1 MSEETATTTALE
13 GTETVSSEQQG
24 QPMVFPG
31 GFSIDADG
39 NFHGDLRTSNLI
51 PEQYR
56 DSKLVDKYKSFQ
68 GMFGGLAEAQR
79 MTGMDKEGFAIVPN
93 ENTSPED
100 AAKFWEKVG
109 KPSTP
114 EGYEFKAPEGTP
126 EGEWNT
132 ELDELFAK
140 TAHDIQLPKQQA
152 SQLRNWFN
160 DDLMPMLEKEQHD
173 ALQAKID
180 AREEAIQQ
188 DPKLGGHNLE
198 QTVAIGNQAIGAIRD
213 EFGLDP
219 ESVEYKD
226 LLQAVNTIPTLYR
239 LIIERGMGMQEG
251 AIRGLDGGI
260 QPASESIDEQIAS
273 TQKEMA
279 ALGNNAQFNNEAEWN
294 RLQKKMTRLHQ
305 KKAGGR

>member
-1 MSEETATTTALE
+1 MSEETTTTTTLE
-13 GTETVSSEQQG
+13 GAENPSPETISVPS
-24 QPMVFPG
+24 
-31 GFSIDADG
+31 FSIDPDG
-39 NFHGDLRTSNLI
+39 NFNQDWQKSSVV

-56 DSKLVDKYKSFQ
+56 EAKVLSKYQTFQ
-68 GMFGGLAEAQR
+68 GLVGGLVEAQK
-79 MTGMDKEGFAIVPN
+79 MVGMDKEGFAIVPN

-100 AAKFWEKVG
+100 TAKFWEKVG

-126 EGEWNT
+126 DGEWNT

-226 LLQAVNTIPTLYR
+226 FLQAVNTNEIIYR
-239 LIIERGMGMQEG
+239 LIIAKGMGMQEG

-273 TQKEMA
+273 TQKEMQ
-279 ALGNNAQFNNEAEWN
+279 ALGNNPQFNNESEWT
-294 RLQKKMTRLHQ
+294 RLQNKMTRLHQ